1 MKKNNR
7 ALLLDSLFILLGSA
21 LTAMGI
27 AVFTAPNQIA
37 PGGISG
43 IATVF
48 SYVTDLPVGLLSLLC
63 NVPLML
69 IAWRK
74 LGLSALSKTMAATVL
89 LSIGI
94 DLFTGILPP
103 YQNNTLLAA
112 LTGGAL
118 AGAGMGLLLVRG
130 ISTGGT
136 DLIGLMLHQRRPT
149 LSMGQLL
156 MIIDTAVVIFA
167 VIVFQDIE
175 VALYSGITIL
185 VTSKCID
192 VIQQGVDH
200 AKIIY
205 IVTDQA
211 EAFLERMA
219 HQMGRGVTVLPAR
232 GGFTGKEKAMLMTI
246 ARRSEISSTLQMI
259 NELDPDAFTILFD
272 ATEVRGEGFKGMKD

>member
-1 MKKNNR
+1 MKKNKR
-7 ALLLDSLFILLGSA
+7 ALLLDFLFILLGSA

-48 SYVTDLPVGLLSLLC
+48 SYLTDLPVGLLSLLC

-74 LGLSALSKTMAATVL
+74 LGFSALSKTMAATVL

-94 DLFTGILPP
+94 DSFAGILPP

-118 AGAGMGLLLVRG
+118 TGAGMGLLLVRG

-136 DLIGLMLHQRRPT
+136 DLIGLMLYQRKPA

-156 MIIDTAVVIFA
+156 MMIDTAVVIFA
-167 VIVFQDIE
+167 VLVFQDIE

-211 EAFLERMA
+211 ETLLESLA